1 MKILVVG
8 DSCTDKF
15 IYGDVNRICPEAPVP
30 IFNPI
35 DQTENPGMAAN
46 VAENV
51 KSLGIDVDLVCN
63 WNLITKTRYV
73 DIKSNQMLLRVD
85 DGDAAEPIT
94 YINKYTIEFLN
105 QYDAIIISDYNKGF
119 ISEYDI
125 KKISSN
131 HHLVF
136 MDTKK
141 LLGDWASEC
150 TFIKLIEHEYNKNKQ
165 FIDNN
170 LDTFNNKIII
180 TLGEE
185 GCKYK
190 NKVYPVEK
198 LIEVKDVSGA
208 GDTFIS
214 AFVSKYLK
222 SKNIK
227 ESIEFA
233 QKCSSFV
240 VSKKGVVTV

>member
-1 MKILVVG
+1 MRILVIG
-8 DSCTDKF
+8 DSCIDKF
-15 IYGDVNRICPEAPVP
+15 IYGGVNRICPEAPVP
-30 IFNPI
+30 VFNPI
-35 DQTENPGMAAN
+35 YQTENPGMAAN

-51 KSLGIDVDLVCN
+51 KSLGNDVVLNCN
-63 WNLITKTRYV
+63 TNPIVKTRYV
-73 DIKSNQMLLRVD
+73 DKKSNQMLLRVD
-85 DGDAAEPIT
+85 ENDIAEPLTNIS
-94 YINKYTIEFLN
+94 KYTIEFLS
-105 QYDAIIISDYNKGF
+105 QYDAIIISDYDKGF
-119 ISEYDI
+119 ISKDDI
-125 KKISSN
+125 EKISSN
-131 HHLVF
+131 HRLVF

-141 LLGDWASEC
+141 LLGNWASEC
-150 TFIKLIEHEYNKNKQ
+150 TFIKLNEHEYSKNKQ

-190 NKVYPVEK
+190 NEIYPVEK

-214 AFVSKYLK
+214 AFASEYLK
-222 SKNIK
+222 TKNIK
-227 ESIEFA
+227 KSIEFA

-240 VSKKGVVTV
+240 VSKKGVVTI